1 MIYLKNIKLHSKIL
15 TRLISSSQFST
26 TTANMGESINGASL
40 IAKSL
45 KEQGVEY
52 MFGVVGIPVIEIGFA
67 AQQYGIKYIGMRN
80 EQAASYAAS
89 AIGYLTR
96 KPAACLVVPGPGFVH
111 ALSGMSNANEN
122 AWPMIVIGGSSET
135 SQESCMSFQE
145 FPQVAIAKHFS
156 KYSARPSSLSQIPF
170 FIEKAVRN
178 STFGRPGAAYIDIPA
193 EMITDELDTENVN
206 KARVCEEA
214 PRPYT
219 SAANINEIFE
229 ALKVAKRPLFI
240 LGKGSAYSQ
249 AENEI
254 TQLVEKLKVPFLPT
268 PMGKG
273 VMDDNHQ
280 YCIAAAR
287 STALKDADL
296 VILLGARLNWMLHF
310 GKPPRFAKDVKV
322 IQVDL
327 KAEELGNNTNSCIQV
342 QADIRSF
349 CEQMNQYL
357 TDNTQYDINQN
368 IKSDW
373 WKTLKAKEAKNKA
386 VIQAFSEDQKTPL
399 NYYAAYAEIKR
410 VLPEDFLIVSEGANT
425 MDTSRSI
432 INHKSPRN
440 RLDAGSFGTMGL
452 GTGFAIAAA
461 LQSRDHSPS
470 KRVVCIQG
478 DSAFGFS
485 GFEIETAFRYKLPII
500 FIIFNNNGIY
510 GGLDKETFDEVT
522 KEGDPCLNLG
532 PMSLTANIRYE
543 KLANA
548 FEGFNGYHAENTE
561 QINTAVNAAL
571 KETNKPTIINIAIN
585 PSADRKAQEFPWLTK
600 SKI

>member
-1 MIYLKNIKLHSKIL
+1 MLYLKNIKLHSTVL
-15 TRLISSSQFST
+15 SRLIRNHFT
-26 TTANMGESINGASL
+26 TTSSNMGETINGASL

-111 ALSGMSNANEN
+111 ALAGMSNANEN
-122 AWPMIVIGGSSET
+122 AWPMVVIGGSSET
-135 SQESCMSFQE
+135 SQDSCMSFQE
-145 FPQVAIAKHFS
+145 FPQVGIAKHFS
-156 KYSARPSSLSQIPF
+156 KYSARPSSLSKVPF
-170 FIEKAVRN
+170 FIEKAVRS
-178 STFGRPGAAYIDIPA
+178 STFGKPGVSYIDIPA
-193 EMITDELDTENVN
+193 EMITNELDTEFIC

-219 SAANINEIFE
+219 SVDNINKIFE
-229 ALKVAKRPLFI
+229 ALKVSKRPLFI

-249 AENEI
+249 AELEI
-254 TQLVEKLKVPFLPT
+254 IKLIEKLKLPFLPT

-273 VMDDNHQ
+273 IVDDNHE

-296 VILLGARLNWMLHF
+296 VVLLGARLNWMLHF
-310 GKPPRFAKDVKV
+310 GQPPRFSADVKV

-327 KAEELGNNTNSCIQV
+327 KAEELGNNTNYCIQV

-357 TDNTQYDINQN
+357 ANHPEYDVNLN
-368 IKSDW
+368 AKSDW
-373 WKTLKAKEAKNKA
+373 WKALKNKEAKNKA
-386 VIQAFSEDQKTPL
+386 VIQAFSEDKKTPL
-399 NYYAAYAEIKR
+399 NYYAAYAEIKK
-410 VLPEDFLIVSEGANT
+410 VLPEEFLIVSEGANT

-432 INHKSPRN
+432 INHKFPRN
-440 RLDAGSFGTMGL
+440 RLDAGSFGTMGV

-461 LQSRDHSPS
+461 LHCRDYTPS

-485 GFEIETAFRYKLPII
+485 GLEIETAFRYKLPII

-510 GGLDKETFDEVT
+510 GGLDKETFNELT
-522 KEGDPCLNLG
+522 SEGDPCLNLG

-543 KLANA
+543 KFANA
-548 FEGFNGYHAENTE
+548 FEGFKGYHAETTE
-561 QINTAVNAAL
+561 QINSALNEAL
-571 KETNKPTIINIAIN
+571 KETNKPSIINIAIN
-585 PSADRKAQEFPWLTK
+585 PTADRKAQEFPWLTK